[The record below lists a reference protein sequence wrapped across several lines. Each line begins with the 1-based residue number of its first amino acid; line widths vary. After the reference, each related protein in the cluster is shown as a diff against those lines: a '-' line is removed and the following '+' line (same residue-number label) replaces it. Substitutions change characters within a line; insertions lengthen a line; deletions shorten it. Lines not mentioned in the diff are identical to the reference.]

1 MENVNIIMKKFNN
14 IIFKADKKKQ
24 KEILHLMIDSI
35 NTNKDRKIESINIK
49 FNDEINKS
57 FMQVNGGE
65 PLIGSSLYFYIQ
77 IQEV

>member
-1 MENVNIIMKKFNN
+1 
-14 IIFKADKKKQ
+14 
-24 KEILHLMIDSI
+24 MIDSI